1 MKIYIFKLF
10 NISGSVVG
18 AGHRLLLEGHTRQKN
33 MWHPNN
39 REEAQSV
46 LYRQNAETTHVELLK
61 SFFNSFLIEFYKKQL
76 DIIKEHMEI
85 WLKYQFKNKKT
96 LAHPTGNALT
106 LVRHQVMFYLQ
117 R

>member
-39 REEAQSV
+39 REEAQSN

-61 SFFNSFLIEFYKKQL
+61 RKMSFIKNSLTS
-76 DIIKEHMEI
+76 
-85 WLKYQFKNKKT
+85 LKNTWK
-96 LAHPTGNALT
+96 PG
-106 LVRHQVMFYLQ
+106 
-117 R
+117 